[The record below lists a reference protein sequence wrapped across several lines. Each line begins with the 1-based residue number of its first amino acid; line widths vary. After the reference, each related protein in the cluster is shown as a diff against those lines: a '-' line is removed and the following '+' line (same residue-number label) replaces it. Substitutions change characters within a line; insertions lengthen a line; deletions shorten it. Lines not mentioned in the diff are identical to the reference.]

1 MPVYKIKK
9 TFHLA
14 YGHRLLNYNGK
25 CENLHG
31 HNGVVE
37 VTLRAAALDSERMV
51 MDFTELGRTV
61 KAWLDDNLDHKV
73 ILAKADPLV
82 QVLKAQGQAC
92 YLTDENPTAEVLAK
106 LIFDTAAGMGL
117 PVDETAFW
125 ETPTSMA
132 LYRKD

>member
-1 MPVYKIKK
+1 MYKVKK

-37 VTLRAAALDSERMV
+37 ISLKSETLNSERMV
-51 MDFTELGRTV
+51 MDFTELGAKV
-61 KAWLDDNLDHKV
+61 KGWLDANLDHMV
-73 ILAKADPLV
+73 ILAKADPLAP
-82 QVLKAQGQAC
+82 LLAGQGQKC
-92 YLTDENPTAEVLAK
+92 FLTDENPTAEVLARV
-106 LIFDTAAGMGL
+106 IYEAARKDLGL
-117 PVDETAFW
+117 PVSKVAFW

-132 LYRKD
+132 AYKN

>member
-1 MPVYKIKK
+1 MHKIKK

-37 VTLRAAALDSERMV
+37 ITLKAAKLNAERMV
-51 MDFTELGRTV
+51 MDFTELGRLMKT
-61 KAWLDDNLDHKV
+61 WLDENLDHKV

-82 QVLKAQGQAC
+82 PVLRKQGQAC
-92 YLTDENPTAEVLAK
+92 YLTAQNPTAEELAK
-106 LIFDTAAGMGL
+106 LVFDTAASLRL
-117 PVDETAFW
+117 PVDEVAFW
-125 ETPTSMA
+125 ETPTSA
-132 LYRKD
+132 AYYRK